1 MSKGGQI
8 PVVIYLRDKLQWS
21 HRIII
26 LLSIVLLFFIFKS
39 GDATISQEVSIRPYI
54 AKIVV
59 SGEISED
66 DYRSEVLKKIL
77 ANDKIKAVMVV
88 INSPG
93 GTIVGSEIIYNE
105 LRRIS
110 LKKPMVVV
118 MNSLAASGG
127 YMASLASDHIIAHNG
142 TLTGSIGVLMQS
154 YEITGL
160 AEKVGV
166 KFQNYKS
173 SVLKGSPSLFE
184 KTNKSVDDAINQS
197 IQDSYE
203 FFADLVRQRR
213 GAKLL
218 SPISLDGRVLTG
230 RQALKLGLVDEIG
243 GEEDAIV
250 YLQQKHNID
259 HSLSVVDISLEKKE
273 TDFVDKIIDSLPFAQ
288 KANSAFSNK
297 GIMAIFQ

>member
-1 MSKGGQI
+1 MNKGGQI
-8 PVVIYLRDKLQWS
+8 PVVVYLRDKLQWS

-26 LLSIVLLFFIFKS
+26 LLSIALLFFIFKS
-39 GDATISQEVSIRPYI
+39 GDATISQDVSIRPYI

-77 ANDKIKAVMVV
+77 VNDKIKAVIVV

-105 LRRIS
+105 LRNIS

-118 MNSLAASGG
+118 MKSLAASGG

-154 YEITGL
+154 YEITRL

-184 KTNKSVDDAINQS
+184 KSNKSVDDAINQS

-259 HSLSVVDISLEKKE
+259 HSLSIVDISLEKKE

>member
-1 MSKGGQI
+1 MSKGGQV

-26 LLSIVLLFFIFKS
+26 LLSIVLLFFIFK
-39 GDATISQEVSIRPYI
+39 GGNATISQEVSIRPYI

-77 ANDKIKAVMVV
+77 ANDKIKAIIVV

-142 TLTGSIGVLMQS
+142 TLTGSVGVLMQS

-184 KTNKSVDDAINQS
+184 KSNKSVDDAINQS

-218 SPISLDGRVLTG
+218 SPLSLDGRVLTG

-243 GEEDAIV
+243 GEEEATT

-259 HSLSVVDISLEKKE
+259 HSLSVVDIGLEKKE

>member
-39 GDATISQEVSIRPYI
+39 GDATISQEVSIRPYV

-66 DYRSEVLKKIL
+66 DHRSEVLKKIL
-77 ANDKIKAVMVV
+77 VNDKIKAIIVV

-173 SVLKGSPSLFE
+173 SALKGSPSLFE

-213 GAKLL
+213 GIKLL

-243 GEEDAIV
+243 GEEEAIT

-259 HSLSVVDISLEKKE
+259 HSLPIIEISLEKKE

-288 KANSAFSNK
+288 KANSAFSSK

>member
-8 PVVIYLRDKLQWS
+8 PVVVYLRDKLQWS

-26 LLSIVLLFFIFKS
+26 LLSIALLFFIFKS
-39 GDATISQEVSIRPYI
+39 GDATISQDVSIRPYI

-77 ANDKIKAVMVV
+77 VNDKIKAVIVA

-105 LRRIS
+105 LRNIS

-118 MNSLAASGG
+118 MKSLAASGG

-184 KTNKSVDDAINQS
+184 KSNKSVDDAINQS

-213 GAKLL
+213 GVKLL
-218 SPISLDGRVLTG
+218 SPLSLDGRVLTG
-230 RQALKLGLVDEIG
+230 RQALKLGLIDEIG
-243 GEEDAIV
+243 GEENAIA

>member
-8 PVVIYLRDKLQWS
+8 PVVVYLRDKLQWS

-26 LLSIVLLFFIFKS
+26 LLSIVLLFFIFRS
-39 GDATISQEVSIRPYI
+39 GDATISQDVSIRPYI

-230 RQALKLGLVDEIG
+230 RQALKLGLIDEIG
-243 GEEDAIV
+243 GEEDAIA
-250 YLQQKHNID
+250 YLQRKHNID

-273 TDFVDKIIDSLPFAQ
+273 TDFIDKIIDSLPFAQ
-288 KANSAFSNK
+288 KANSAFSSK

>member
-1 MSKGGQI
+1 MSKDGQI

-21 HRIII
+21 RRIII
-26 LLSIVLLFFIFKS
+26 LLLIVILFFIFKS
-39 GDATISQEVSIRPYI
+39 GDATISQEVSTKPYI

-66 DYRSEVLKKIL
+66 NYRSEVLKKIL
-77 ANDKIKAVMVV
+77 ANDKIKAIIVV
-88 INSPG
+88 IDSPG

-105 LRRIS
+105 LRGIS

-230 RQALKLGLVDEIG
+230 RQALKLGLIDEIG
-243 GEEDAIV
+243 GEQDAIA

>member
-77 ANDKIKAVMVV
+77 SNDKIKAIIVV

-243 GEEDAIV
+243 GEEDAIA

-259 HSLSVVDISLEKKE
+259 HSLSIVDISLEKKE

-288 KANSAFSNK
+288 KTNSAFSNK

>member
-8 PVVIYLRDKLQWS
+8 PVVVYLRDKLQWS

-54 AKIVV
+54 AKIIV

-77 ANDKIKAVMVV
+77 ANDKIKAIMVV

-142 TLTGSIGVLMQS
+142 TLTGSVGVLMQS

-184 KTNKSVDDAINQS
+184 KSNKLVDDAINQS

-218 SPISLDGRVLTG
+218 SPLSLDGRVLTG

-243 GEEDAIV
+243 GEEEAIT

>member
-8 PVVIYLRDKLQWS
+8 PVVVYLRDKLQWS

-39 GDATISQEVSIRPYI
+39 GDATISQDVSIRPYI

-77 ANDKIKAVMVV
+77 ANDKIKAIIVV

-230 RQALKLGLVDEIG
+230 RQALKLGLIDEIG
-243 GEEDAIV
+243 GGEDAIA

-288 KANSAFSNK
+288 KANSVFSNK

>member
-1 MSKGGQI
+1 M
-8 PVVIYLRDKLQWS
+8 
-21 HRIII
+21 
-26 LLSIVLLFFIFKS
+26 LLFFIFK
-39 GDATISQEVSIRPYI
+39 GGATISQDVSIVPYI
-54 AKIVV
+54 GKIII

-66 DYRSEVLKKIL
+66 SYRSEILKKIL
-77 ANDKIKAVMVV
+77 VNDKMKAIVVV
-88 INSPG
+88 IDSPG
-93 GTIVGSEIIYNE
+93 GTIVGSEILYNE
-105 LRRIS
+105 LRKIA

-154 YEITGL
+154 YEVTGL

-173 SVLKGSPSLFE
+173 SILKGSPSLFE
-184 KTNKSVDDAINQS
+184 KSNKLVDDAINQS

-203 FFADLVRQRR
+203 FFSDLVRQRR
-213 GAKLL
+213 GAKLFNL
-218 SPISLDGRVLTG
+218 SALDGRVLTG
-230 RQALKLGLVDEIG
+230 RQALKFGLIDEIG
-243 GEEDAIV
+243 GEENAIA

-259 HSLSVVDISLEKKE
+259 RSLSVVEISLEKKE
-273 TDFVDKIIDSLPFAQ
+273 TDIVDKIINSLPFTQ
-288 KANSAFSNK
+288 KANSSFSNK

>member
-1 MSKGGQI
+1 MSKDGQI

-21 HRIII
+21 RRIII
-26 LLSIVLLFFIFKS
+26 LLLIVILFFIFKS
-39 GDATISQEVSIRPYI
+39 GDATISQEVSTKPYI

-66 DYRSEVLKKIL
+66 DYRGEVLKKIL
-77 ANDKIKAVMVV
+77 ANDKIKAIIVV
-88 INSPG
+88 IDSPG

-105 LRRIS
+105 LRGIS

-230 RQALKLGLVDEIG
+230 RQALKLGLIDEIG
-243 GEEDAIV
+243 GEQDAIA

>member
-1 MSKGGQI
+1 MNKGGQI
-8 PVVIYLRDKLQWS
+8 PVVIYLRDKLQRS

-26 LLSIVLLFFIFKS
+26 LLSVVLLFFIFKS
-39 GDATISQEVSIRPYI
+39 RDANISQEVSIRPYI

-66 DYRSEVLKKIL
+66 SYRSEVLKKIL
-77 ANDKIKAVMVV
+77 VNDKIKAIIVV

-142 TLTGSIGVLMQS
+142 TLTGSVGVLMQS

-184 KTNKSVDDAINQS
+184 KANKSVDDAINLS

-213 GAKLL
+213 GVKLL
-218 SPISLDGRVLTG
+218 SPSLDGRVLTG

-243 GEEDAIV
+243 GEEEAIT

-259 HSLSVVDISLEKKE
+259 HSLSVVDIGLEKKE
-273 TDFVDKIIDSLPFAQ
+273 TDFIDRIIDYLPFAQ

>member
-8 PVVIYLRDKLQWS
+8 PVVVYLRDKLQWS

-26 LLSIVLLFFIFKS
+26 LLSIVLLFFIFRS

-142 TLTGSIGVLMQS
+142 TLTGSIGVLKQS

-184 KTNKSVDDAINQS
+184 KSNKSVDDAINQS

-218 SPISLDGRVLTG
+218 SPISLDGRILTG

-243 GEEDAIV
+243 GEGEAIT
-250 YLQQKHNID
+250 YLQQKHSID

-288 KANSAFSNK
+288 KANSVFSNK

>member
-8 PVVIYLRDKLQWS
+8 PVVVYLRDKLQWS

-26 LLSIVLLFFIFKS
+26 LLSIVLLFFIFRS
-39 GDATISQEVSIRPYI
+39 GDATISQDVSIRPYI

-184 KTNKSVDDAINQS
+184 KSNKSVDDAINQS

-213 GAKLL
+213 GVKLL
-218 SPISLDGRVLTG
+218 SPLSLDGRVLTG
-230 RQALKLGLVDEIG
+230 RQALKLGLIDEIG
-243 GEEDAIV
+243 GEENAIA
-250 YLQQKHNID
+250 YLQQKHSID

>member
-8 PVVIYLRDKLQWS
+8 PVVVYLRDKLQWS

-26 LLSIVLLFFIFKS
+26 LLSIALLFFIFKS
-39 GDATISQEVSIRPYI
+39 GDATISQDVSIRPYI

-77 ANDKIKAVMVV
+77 VNDKIKAVIVV

-105 LRRIS
+105 LRNIS

-118 MNSLAASGG
+118 MKSLAASGG

-154 YEITGL
+154 YEITRL

-184 KTNKSVDDAINQS
+184 KSNKSVDDAINQS

-259 HSLSVVDISLEKKE
+259 HSLSIVDISLEKKE

>member
-8 PVVIYLRDKLQWS
+8 PVVIYLRDKLRWS
-21 HRIII
+21 HRFII
-26 LLSIVLLFFIFKS
+26 LLSIMLLFFIFKGS
-39 GDATISQEVSIRPYI
+39 ATISQDVSIVPYVG
-54 AKIVV
+54 KIII

-66 DYRSEVLKKIL
+66 SYRSEILKKIL
-77 ANDKIKAVMVV
+77 VNDKMKAIVVV
-88 INSPG
+88 IDSPG
-93 GTIVGSEIIYNE
+93 GTIVGSEILYNE
-105 LRRIS
+105 LRKIA

-154 YEITGL
+154 YEVTGL

-173 SVLKGSPSLFE
+173 SILKGSPSLFE
-184 KTNKSVDDAINQS
+184 KSNKLVDDAINQS

-203 FFADLVRQRR
+203 FFSDLVRQRR
-213 GAKLL
+213 GAKLFNL
-218 SPISLDGRVLTG
+218 SALDGRVLTG
-230 RQALKLGLVDEIG
+230 RQALKFGLIDEIG
-243 GEEDAIV
+243 GEENAIA

-259 HSLSVVDISLEKKE
+259 RSLSVVEISLEKKE
-273 TDFVDKIIDSLPFAQ
+273 TDIVDKIINSLPFTQ
-288 KANSAFSNK
+288 KANSSFSNK